1 MPIKRAI
8 LSVSDKT
15 GIVELA
21 RALRAKNVE
30 ILSTGGTAKHLAD
43 NGIEVTSI
51 AQWSG
56 APEILGGRVKT
67 LTPKVFG
74 AILHDRDNA
83 GHRDDVNR
91 LGIPAIDLVVVNL
104 YPFES
109 TIAKDGVTIE
119 EAIEQI
125 DIGGPSMLRAAAK
138 NHKHVLPLCDP
149 SLYADFIRELD
160 SGEISETFRLRCA
173 IEVFRKTAAY
183 DAMIAAFLSADTDT
197 LTIKL
202 TKFQDLRYGENPQ
215 QTAAF
220 YVPQGT
226 TPFEQIQGKE
236 LSYNNLLDLDS
247 ATRLAQAFSVP
258 AAAIIKHTNPCGVAR
273 RDTLANALK
282 AAIESDPVSAFGG
295 IIGANREF
303 DADAA
308 AIVESMFL
316 EVIVA
321 PSFSDKTREILAK
334 KKNLR
339 LIVAQPLTND
349 TDYRSAAGG
358 ILAQSR
364 DVVTGRA
371 QTRVSVP
378 HHSSRVS
385 QTTSVATATSVTSAD
400 APQTPAAA
408 EARSDVAQTLL
419 SVLPQGWSVV
429 TERQPTPEEMDGLEF
444 AWIVCAHVKSNAIVL
459 TNQSQTV
466 GIGAGQMSRVDAAKV
481 AIMKSILP
489 IEGTFAASDAFF
501 PFRDGLDLLADAHIR
516 AIIQPGG
523 SVRDAEV
530 IAAAN
535 ERGIAMVFTA
545 ERHFRH

>member
-1 MPIKRAI
+1 MRIERAI

-21 RALRAKNVE
+21 RALRAKGVE

-43 NGIEVTSI
+43 NAIEVTSI

-67 LTPKVFG
+67 LTPRVFG
-74 AILHDRDNA
+74 AILFDRANDS
-83 GHRDDVNR
+83 HRADVDR
-91 LGIPAIDLVVVNL
+91 LGIPPIDLVVVNL
-104 YPFES
+104 YPFEA
-109 TIAKDGVTIE
+109 TIAKEGVTVD

-125 DIGGPSMLRAAAK
+125 DVGGPSMLRAAAK
-138 NHKHVLPLCDP
+138 NHRSVLPLCDP
-149 SLYADFIRELD
+149 SLYADFLREFEAGD
-160 SGEISETFRLRCA
+160 ISDDFRRRCA
-173 IEVFRKTAAY
+173 VEVFRKTSKY
-183 DAMIAAFLSADTDT
+183 DATIAEFLDARQPTADT
-197 LTIKL
+197 LTLRL

-215 QTAAF
+215 QPAAF
-220 YVPQGT
+220 YVPSGAK
-226 TPFEQIQGKE
+226 PFEQIQGKE

-247 ATRLAQAFSVP
+247 AMRLAYAFGEP
-258 AAAIIKHTNPCGVAR
+258 AAVVIKHTNPCGAAR
-273 RDTLANALK
+273 RESVAEALR
-282 AAIESDPVSAFGG
+282 AAIDSDPVSAFGG
-295 IIGANREF
+295 IIGVNRDF
-303 DADAA
+303 DGDCAR
-308 AIVESMFL
+308 IVEPMFL

-321 PSFSDKTREILAK
+321 PSFDSDARELLSK

-339 LIVAQPLTND
+339 LIVAAEPAAEI
-349 TDYRSAAGG
+349 DYRSAAGG
-358 ILAQSR
+358 ILAQRS
-364 DVVTGRA
+364 DFVKPRA

-378 HHSSRVS
+378 HHPLAQTNGRV
-385 QTTSVATATSVTSAD
+385 
-400 APQTPAAA
+400 APT
-408 EARSDVAQTLL
+408 ENNVAQTLL
-419 SVLPQGWSVV
+419 SVPWQAWKVV
-429 TERQPTPEEMDGLEF
+429 TTREPSAEDFEALEF

-459 TNQSQTV
+459 TSRNQTA

-489 IEGTFAASDAFF
+489 TAGTYAASDAFF
-501 PFRDGLDLLADAHIR
+501 PFRDGVDLLADAGIT

-535 ERGIAMVFTA
+535 ERGVAMVFTG

>member
-1 MPIKRAI
+1 
-8 LSVSDKT
+8 
-15 GIVELA
+15 
-21 RALRAKNVE
+21 
-30 ILSTGGTAKHLAD
+30 
-43 NGIEVTSI
+43 
-51 AQWSG
+51 
-56 APEILGGRVKT
+56 
-67 LTPKVFG
+67 
-74 AILHDRDNA
+74 
-83 GHRDDVNR
+83 
-91 LGIPAIDLVVVNL
+91 
-104 YPFES
+104 
-109 TIAKDGVTIE
+109 
-119 EAIEQI
+119 
-125 DIGGPSMLRAAAK
+125 
-138 NHKHVLPLCDP
+138 
-149 SLYADFIRELD
+149 
-160 SGEISETFRLRCA
+160 
-173 IEVFRKTAAY
+173 
-183 DAMIAAFLSADTDT
+183 MIAAFLSSTSDS
-197 LTIKL
+197 LTINL
-202 TKFQDLRYGENPQ
+202 SKFQDLRYGENPQ

-220 YVPQGT
+220 YVPQAT
-226 TPFEQIQGKE
+226 TPFHQIQGKE

-247 ATRLAQAFSVP
+247 AMRLAHAFTEP

-273 RDTLANALK
+273 RDTLVDALK

-308 AIVESMFL
+308 AVVESMFL

-321 PSFSDKTREILAK
+321 PSFSDKAREILAK

-339 LIVAQPLTND
+339 LIVAQPLTSD

-364 DVVTGRA
+364 DRIG
-371 QTRVSVP
+371 
-378 HHSSRVS
+378 SRN
-385 QTTSVATATSVTSAD
+385 
-400 APQTPAAA
+400 
-408 EARSDVAQTLL
+408 E
-419 SVLPQGWSVV
+419 WKVV

-489 IEGTFAASDAFF
+489 IAGTVAASDAFF
-501 PFRDGLDLLADAHIR
+501 PFRDGLDLLADANIR

-535 ERGIAMVFTA
+535 ERGIAMVFTG